1 MKIREAIT
9 RTDDA
14 KFNTYSDMDKVAWL
28 SKLDGMIKVNILDLC
43 EGPEVTFRG
52 YDPDY
57 DMETM
62 LLVPPPFDEMYLR
75 WLEAQIDRA
84 NNEEEYNASILLF
97 NAEYDAF
104 EKYFIR
110 THRPKNAGKRFL
122 F

>member
-14 KFNTYSDMDKVAWL
+14 KFNTYSDTDKVAWL
-28 SKLDGMIKVNILDLC
+28 TKLDGMIKVNILDLY
-43 EGPEVTFRG
+43 EGPEVAFQG
-52 YDPDY
+52 YDPNY
-57 DMETM
+57 DMETI

-97 NAEYDAF
+97 NTEYDAF
-104 EKYFIR
+104 EKYYIR
-110 THRPKNAGKRFL
+110 THRPRNAGKRFL